1 MKTHTRLWMIF
12 VGLMTLPLAPI
23 AFSQTPPPPAA
34 SGTPTTIKSGDLDRE
49 QRQIRALLEDTTAQ
63 LKEGLMRV
71 GENRLDSA
79 TATGMRAIR
88 SLFATA
94 KLVDGHPQ
102 RIEMV
107 QRFLFSES
115 AREGYRATYRDELR
129 PKYFEVEKKVEDFAA
144 NLQGHGYSAVMVALG
159 KVRTWMNT
167 NDAAARKTAE
177 DQLNQVVTTFSDEN
191 RHNDDRSN
199 QTVLSSVGGSGAA
212 AMAGAQ
218 VNVPG
223 VGAVAIKNARDN
235 GNGTVSLASGETL
248 NTAGAQALGGGNT
261 LFTSSSGATVV
272 GQDGTPVTIAGATVL
287 PGGMLRLRDG
297 SVVDLKGC
305 TVQPDGSIKLA
316 DGSVIRPDGTRA
328 GGATAGGKEAKYV
341 NADGSEIVIP
351 PDFDWK
357 NGEAK
362 GIEKTYVGG
371 KGARLVRETKVTF
384 RPTPSPSAPNTYVV
398 SRVDGESRTWAFE
411 VAPVPGS
418 EKKSAGSLSLT
429 LALSDRGGGT
439 GFTVSKWNI
448 TSPSGSPTL
457 SSTSGAQASATF
469 TASATYTIEVS
480 GTTDWDSSFV
490 IKTNLPVGVD

>member
-1 MKTHTRLWMIF
+1 MIF

-23 AFSQTPPPPAA
+23 AFSQTPPPPPPEGGTAA
-34 SGTPTTIKSGDLDRE
+34 TIKSSDLDRE
-49 QRQIRALLEDTTAQ
+49 QRQIAALLEDTTAQ
-63 LKEGLMRV
+63 LREGLLRI

-88 SLFATA
+88 SLFASA
-94 KLVDGHPQ
+94 KLIDVQPQ

-115 AREGYRATYRDELR
+115 AREEYRAKYRDELR

-167 NDAAARKTAE
+167 NDAAARKMAE
-177 DQLNQVVTTFSDEN
+177 DQLNQVVTTFSDE
-191 RHNDDRSN
+191 HHSNDDRSN
-199 QTVLSSVGGSGAA
+199 QAVLNSVGGGGGA
-212 AMAGAQ
+212 AGAQ

-223 VGAVAIKNARDN
+223 VGAVTIKSARDN
-235 GNGTVSLASGETL
+235 GNGTVTLASGESL

-287 PGGMLRLRDG
+287 PDGKLRLRDG

-316 DGSVIRPDGTRA
+316 DGSVIRPDGTRV
-328 GGATAGGKEAKYV
+328 GGTAPGGKEAKYV

-371 KGARLVRETKVTF
+371 KGARLIRETKVTF
-384 RPTPSPSAPNTYVV
+384 RPTPSPSAPNTFVV

-418 EKKSAGSLSLT
+418 EKKSAGNLSLT
-429 LALSDRGGGT
+429 LALSDRSGGT

-457 SSTSGAQASATF
+457 SSTSGAQVSATF

-490 IKTNLPVGVD
+490 IKANLPVGVD